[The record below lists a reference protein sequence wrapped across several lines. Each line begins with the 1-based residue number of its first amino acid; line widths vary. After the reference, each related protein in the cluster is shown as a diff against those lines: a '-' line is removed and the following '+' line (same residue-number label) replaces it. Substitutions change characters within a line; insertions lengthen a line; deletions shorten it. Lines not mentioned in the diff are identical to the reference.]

1 VPKVSAASVVAQA
14 YDGVLAGALEVL
26 ADEPTR
32 DLKSRLSTPA
42 EQLYPWFDEQLAGFV
57 A

>member
-1 VPKVSAASVVAQA
+1 
-14 YDGVLAGALEVL
+14 VL

-42 EQLYPWFDEQLAGFV
+42 EELYPWFDQVLAGFV